1 MSKVLKHI
9 DMPTILFFLGI
20 LMSVAALQSAG
31 LLTDF
36 ADFLDKTYTKSIRS
50 PESPVCCRP

>member
-1 MSKVLKHI
+1 
-9 DMPTILFFLGI
+9 MPTILFFLGI